1 MHAWVT
7 LILSLEGIETHK
19 NHLELQSTI
28 VYSSSVA
35 SVSTPVTLTTSSTGN
50 GICFDSANSK
60 LYLVIRDN
68 DFIFS
73 MSVSGSSATALSFSG
88 KFTSD

>member
-19 NHLELQSTI
+19 NHLELQNTI

-35 SVSTPVTLTTSSTGN
+35 SVTTPVTLTTTSTDN
-50 GICFDSANSK
+50 GICLDSANSK
-60 LYLVIRDN
+60 LYLAISANNVIY
-68 DFIFS
+68 S
-73 MSVSGSSATALSFSG
+73 MNVSGSSATALSFSG
-88 KFTSD
+88 KYI